1 MINCALYFTNYCGQ
15 QLYRVSH
22 KHDNWIQPPP
32 RSLDP
37 DLTYEASYMSG
48 KESFSIRLEYALDK
62 QKASAERGLL
72 KIHIGVDEKDKQV
85 YVGYSLPEGYHMT
98 FERTGEIP
106 DIQIYLTFYG
116 HVPKAE
122 AAKKSEILS
131 PSELTTPTVQ
141 EEPSKGAELSRE
153 IELGSRTEL
162 VPRELPHS
170 IRLM

>member
-1 MINCALYFTNYCGQ
+1 MINCTLYLTNYCGQ
-15 QLYRVSH
+15 PLYRIGY
-22 KHDNWIQPPP
+22 KNDNWIQPPP

-37 DLTYEASYMSG
+37 DLTYEAGYMSG

-116 HVPKAE
+116 HIPKGE
-122 AAKKSEILS
+122 AAKKSELLS
-131 PSELTTPTVQ
+131 PLKLAMPTVQ
-141 EEPSKGAELSRE
+141 EEPSKRAELSGE
-153 IELGSRTEL
+153 IESGSRTEL
-162 VPRELPHS
+162 APRELPHS